1 MNEHN
6 FRRRPVTFHELE
18 PADDEN
24 MSMKARV
31 ARNIFRVHGEDSVK
45 FYVNE
50 EAWPTAE
57 LAIHSSNEGTLID
70 GFPADKVKAGGERQI
85 KMKDMQLCSWV
96 KETDTSPDESIL
108 LTGWTRRMKVSEM
121 RSGCVLKDFTTTVQR

>member
-1 MNEHN
+1 M
-6 FRRRPVTFHELE
+6 TFHELE

-24 MSMKARV
+24 MSMKPRV

-70 GFPADKVKAGGERQI
+70 GFPADKVFSGVSFPRPLLDTMAKYSV
-85 KMKDMQLCSWV
+85 SWWITPSV
-96 KETDTSPDESIL
+96 ACAATSL
-108 LTGWTRRMKVSEM
+108 
-121 RSGCVLKDFTTTVQR
+121 